1 MILRLKTF
9 KFDNQPKFKF
19 CPYLQNIKPFS
30 KKKSICLEINLR
42 HVFSQLMVMERGKMG
57 VYPLANCQSRK
68 SDS

>member
-1 MILRLKTF
+1 MTEF

-19 CPYLQNIKPFS
+19 CSYLQNINLNHL

-42 HVFSQLMVMERGKMG
+42 HVFSQLMVMEPGKVG